1 MDAGIIMGK
10 ASIVK
15 ENRFTKRREPFNF
28 MLWLGIGGSVLI
40 FTILLAVYIMRK
52 SAGVYWTDVP
62 LPGLF
67 WVSTVAILVSSLT
80 LHLANHSLRT
90 DRYPEFR
97 RYIAATL
104 FLGILFV
111 ILQFLGWYQLI
122 KAGISTLNNPS
133 AGFIYLFSGL
143 HIFHILIGIGV
154 LSWAVYQSLKNSNYV
169 DAFVFSV
176 NPPNQLKIK
185 LITIYW
191 HFVDVL
197 WLYLFG
203 FLLYHHGL

>member
-1 MDAGIIMGK
+1 MNR
-10 ASIVK
+10 ASTIN

-28 MLWLGIGGSVLI
+28 MLWLGIGGSVLV
-40 FTILLAVYIMRK
+40 FTILLGIYVLRK

-62 LPGLF
+62 LPSLF
-67 WVSTVAILVSSLT
+67 WISTLAIVVSSLT
-80 LHLANHSLRT
+80 LHLANYALRT
-90 DRYPEFR
+90 DRYPQFR
-97 RYIAATL
+97 IYIGATL
-104 FLGILFV
+104 TLGILFV
-111 ILQFLGWYQLI
+111 ILQLWGWKQLI
-122 KAGISTLNNPS
+122 EAGISTVNNPS
-133 AGFIYLFSGL
+133 AGFIYLLSGL
-143 HIFHILIGIGV
+143 HILHIAVGIII
-154 LSWAVYQSLKNSNYV
+154 LTWAVFQSLKNISYV
-169 DAFVFSV
+169 DSFVFSV

>member
-1 MDAGIIMGK
+1 MGK
-10 ASIVK
+10 ASTVK

-28 MLWLGIGGSVLI
+28 MLWLGMGGSVLI

-62 LPGLF
+62 LPTLF
-67 WVSTVAILVSSLT
+67 WVSTFAITTSSFT
-80 LHLANHSLRT
+80 LHLANLSLRM

-104 FLGILFV
+104 FLGVLFV
-111 ILQFLGWYQLI
+111 ILQVLGWRQLI
-122 KAGISTLNNPS
+122 LMGISTVNNPS

-143 HIFHILIGIGV
+143 HIFHILIGIAV
-154 LSWAVYQSLKNSNYV
+154 LGWAVYQSLKNSTYV

>member
-1 MDAGIIMGK
+1 MGK

-28 MLWLGIGGSVLI
+28 MLWMGIGGSVLI
-40 FTILLAVYIMRK
+40 FTILLAVYTLRK

-62 LPGLF
+62 LPALF
-67 WVSTVAILVSSLT
+67 WVSTFAIVVSSLT
-80 LHLANHSLRT
+80 LHLANHSFRT
-90 DRYPEFR
+90 DRYPQFR
-97 RYIAATL
+97 LYMSATL
-104 FLGILFV
+104 FLGVLFV
-111 ILQFLGWYQLI
+111 ILQFLGWRQLI
-122 KAGISTLNNPS
+122 EAGISTVNNPS
-133 AGFIYLFSGL
+133 VGFIYLFSGL
-143 HIFHILIGIGV
+143 HIFHIAVGIAV
-154 LSWAVYQSLKNSNYV
+154 LSWAVYQSLKNSTYV

-197 WLYLFG
+197 WLYLFS
-203 FLLYHHGL
+203 FLLYHHGF

>member
-1 MDAGIIMGK
+1 MGK

-28 MLWLGIGGSVLI
+28 MLWMGIGGSVVI
-40 FTILLAVYIMRK
+40 FTVLLAVYIMRK

-62 LPGLF
+62 LPMYF
-67 WVSTVAILVSSLT
+67 WVSTLAIIVSSLT
-80 LHLANHSLRT
+80 LHLANYSFRT
-90 DRYPEFR
+90 DRFPQFR
-97 RYIAATL
+97 LYMGATL
-104 FLGILFV
+104 MLGVLFMM
-111 ILQFLGWYQLI
+111 LQLLGWRQLI
-122 KAGISTLNNPS
+122 QAGISTVNNPS

-143 HIFHILIGIGV
+143 HLLHIAAGIIV
-154 LSWAVYQSLKNSNYV
+154 LSWLVYQSLKNNTYV

-176 NPPNQLKIK
+176 NPPNQLKFR

-191 HFVDVL
+191 HFVDAL

-203 FLLYHHGL
+203 FLLYHHGF